1 MSSSRTVMTDVN
13 NMCTQKITCLF
24 FCQSTSMAESIQSGS
39 GLHYCLLYLVHC
51 KFQILEGRI
60 KASPLPELGIWR
72 VCLSFPVTSSGFRRP
87 SSAPASQ
94 DGFSQPP
101 QPHQADSCSLLT
113 GDCLVAFS
121 SFFCSVCH
129 SRPGMLGPRGH
140 LPNAPPLPWSRFTLR

>member
-13 NMCTQKITCLF
+13 NTCTQKITCLF
-24 FCQSTSMAESIQSGS
+24 FCQSTSVAESIRSGS

-72 VCLSFPVTSSGFRRP
+72 VCLSFPVASSGFGRP

-94 DGFSQPP
+94 EGFSQPP
-101 QPHQADSCSLLT
+101 RPHQADSCSLLT

-121 SFFCSVCH
+121 SFFCSVYH